1 MKVVWTEPACNQL
14 KSIHQYISLTSI
26 EYADR
31 MIDRI
36 TRRSEQIAEYPLSGR
51 IVPEYGHKMVREIIE
66 RPYRII
72 YHILPNQVEVLAVIH
87 GAQDLESQM
96 S

>member
-1 MKVVWTEPACNQL
+1 MKVVWTEPAYNQL
-14 KSIHQYISLTSI
+14 KSIHQYISQTSI

-36 TRRSEQIAEYPLSGR
+36 THRSEQIAQYPLSGR

-72 YHILPNQVEVLAVIH
+72 YHILTNQVEVLAVIH
-87 GAQDLESQM
+87 GAQDFESQM